1 MLDQNMI
8 LLQTPEQNSYIISLK
23 NELEIR
29 CIQRGSSNLGLSND
43 LRPAEWSA
51 ERASVRL

>member
-43 LRPAEWSA
+43 LRPTEWSA